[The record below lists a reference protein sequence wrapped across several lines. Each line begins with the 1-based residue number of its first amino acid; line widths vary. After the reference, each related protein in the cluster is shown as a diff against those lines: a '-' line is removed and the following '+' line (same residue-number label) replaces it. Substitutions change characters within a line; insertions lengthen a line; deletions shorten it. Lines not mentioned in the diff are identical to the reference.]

1 VTETV
6 RAAAHGRRADAAM
19 IAITSDV
26 VIRADEISFAASRS
40 SGPGG
45 QNVNKVS
52 TKVTVRFDV
61 AASPSLTEEQK
72 RRIRERLATRVSREG
87 VLRVSS
93 QRERSQS
100 ANRETATA
108 RLIELLREAL
118 AAPPPRRPTRV
129 SRAARERRIAA
140 KKLHGARK
148 RDRATRPAADD

>member
-1 VTETV
+1 
-6 RAAAHGRRADAAM
+6 M
-19 IAITSDV
+19 IAITADV
-26 VIRADEISFAASRS
+26 SLQDDELSFVASRS

-52 TKVTVRFDV
+52 TKVTVLLDV
-61 AASPSLTEEQK
+61 ASSPSLSDEQK
-72 RRIRERLATRVSREG
+72 RRIRERLATRVSAAG

-100 ANRETATA
+100 ANRGVAEE

-118 AAPPPRRPTRV
+118 AEQPERRPTRV
-129 SRAARERRIAA
+129 PRAVRERRIAG

-148 RDRATRPAADD
+148 RDRAARPAADD